1 MKVLYKY
8 DDTCGLV
15 CLLGTPSITVCRTIG
30 RPFFYVGEKRCEPY
44 CSGSCLLIQPWVEW
58 AIIPLLMV
66 TLFMDGRAIIKRFRV
81 LHPWRIKRQE
91 YLRLRNWVLINSG
104 EARGRV

>member
-44 CSGSCLLIQPWVEW
+44 CSGRC
-58 AIIPLLMV
+58 
-66 TLFMDGRAIIKRFRV
+66 
-81 LHPWRIKRQE
+81 
-91 YLRLRNWVLINSG
+91 
-104 EARGRV
+104 

>member
-30 RPFFYVGEKRCEPY
+30 RPFLKDISLKEIRKTKRKE
-44 CSGSCLLIQPWVEW
+44 G
-58 AIIPLLMV
+58 
-66 TLFMDGRAIIKRFRV
+66 KN
-81 LHPWRIKRQE
+81 K
-91 YLRLRNWVLINSG
+91 
-104 EARGRV
+104 EAKCQS